1 MLENNDFPDTDGI
14 VDAATVEGKEADVR
28 EELDEGNK
36 SNENNLNDLFI
47 NIVNFQF
54 ELAT

>member
-14 VDAATVEGKEADVR
+14 VDAATVEGKEADVH

-36 SNENNLNDLFI
+36 SKENNLNDLFI
-47 NIVNFQF
+47 NIVNF
-54 ELAT
+54 